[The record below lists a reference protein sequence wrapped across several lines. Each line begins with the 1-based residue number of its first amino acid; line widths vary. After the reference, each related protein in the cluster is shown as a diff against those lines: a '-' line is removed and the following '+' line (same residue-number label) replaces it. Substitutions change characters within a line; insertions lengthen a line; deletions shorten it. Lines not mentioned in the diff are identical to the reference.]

1 MPSSTDYSMDAYN
14 AQLQAKQQ
22 RLQQLLAPF
31 TELQPEVF
39 ASALQ
44 HFRLRA
50 EFRIWFENGIGH
62 YAMFNPGDKH
72 RPILLEQLPI
82 ASERINQLMPQLKD
96 AWQANPELS
105 HRLFQ
110 AEFLTTLSGEALVTL
125 CYHRP
130 LDENWLTAAQPV
142 ADTLGIQLIGRSRGK
157 RLVLDRDYVTERLT
171 VAGRE
176 YSYRQ
181 PEGAF
186 TQPNG
191 GVNQH
196 MLNWAYEALG
206 QQSDDLLELYC
217 GNGNFTLPLS
227 TRVRK
232 VLATEIS
239 KTSVNAA
246 LANLNDNG
254 IDNIELVRL
263 SAEELTQA
271 LNGTREFR
279 RLANIELDDYQF
291 GTVFVD
297 PPRAGMDPDTCEL
310 VRRFD
315 RILYISCNPETL
327 AENIRQL
334 SDTHR
339 ITRCALFD
347 QFPWTEHIEAGVVL
361 ERK

>member
-1 MPSSTDYSMDAYN
+1 MPNTDYSNAAYVQ
-14 AQLQAKQQ
+14 QLDAKQA
-22 RLQQLLAPF
+22 RLTNLLSEF
-31 TELQPEVF
+31 NTPEPQVF
-39 ASALQ
+39 ASAEQ
-44 HFRLRA
+44 HYRLRTEFRLWR
-50 EFRIWFENGIGH
+50 EEGQRH
-62 YAMFNPGDKH
+62 YAMFAPGDN
-72 RPILLEQLPI
+72 RTPIFVEDFPI
-82 ASERINQLMPQLKD
+82 ASELINQLMPRLKE
-96 AWQANPELS
+96 AWNNSEALS
-105 HRLFQ
+105 ERLFQ
-110 AEFLTTLSGEALVTL
+110 VEFLTTLSGEAMITL

-130 LDENWLTAAQPV
+130 LDEDWQAVAEQLAADLNV
-142 ADTLGIQLIGRSRGK
+142 SIIGRSRGK
-157 RLVLDRDYVTERLT
+157 RRVIGRDFVVEKLD
-171 VAGRE
+171 VAGRIF
-176 YSYRQ
+176 SYRQ

-191 GVNQH
+191 AVNTH

-206 QQSDDLLELYC
+206 EQPDDLLELYC

-239 KTSVNAA
+239 KSSVNAA
-246 LANLNDNG
+246 LANLEDNQ
-254 IDNIELVRL
+254 IENIELVRL

-271 LNGTREFR
+271 LNGVREFR
-279 RLANIELDDYQF
+279 RLANIDLDSYEF

-297 PPRAGMDPDTCEL
+297 PPRAGMDSDTCEL

-334 SDTHR
+334 SDTHH
-339 ITRCALFD
+339 ITKTALFD
-347 QFPWTEHIEAGVVL
+347 QFPWTNHMESGVLL